1 MAERSQALLNLD
13 LYVAQHRRDP
23 KGWEG
28 VGTGYFRRN
37 SLAFRCF
44 SAWGKRARKSERAET
59 PFTRICPPYSAEI
72 APIHFFRGA

>member
-1 MAERSQALLNLD
+1 VAERSQALLNLD

-44 SAWGKRARKSERAET
+44 SAWANAHASPSELKHRSRAFAHPT
-59 PFTRICPPYSAEI
+59 VL
-72 APIHFFRGA
+72 